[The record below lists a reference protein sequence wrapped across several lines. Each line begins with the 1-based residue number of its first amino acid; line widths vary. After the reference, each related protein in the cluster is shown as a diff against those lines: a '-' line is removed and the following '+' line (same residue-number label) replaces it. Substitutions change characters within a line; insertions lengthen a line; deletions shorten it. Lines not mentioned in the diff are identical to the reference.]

1 MIKILIG
8 TLLMARLACQR
19 LDVDWELVLR
29 LWRNRPVI
37 QVIVEIPEEV
47 PLIERI
53 HAVLRS

>member
-47 PLIERI
+47 SLIDRI
-53 HAVLRS
+53 YTVLRS